1 MGNVM
6 YVWVYG
12 VTQPNDKLFVILTSG
27 KWI

>member
-12 VTQPNDKLFVILTSG
+12 VTQPNYKLFGILTSG
-27 KWI
+27 KRI